1 MSMVKKI
8 AVIGAG
14 LMGAGIAYVS
24 AWNGFDVTVVDIKQE
39 FVDAG
44 MERIRTDVMTG
55 IDKGKI
61 SMTDAE
67 GLMSRLSATTDTEAA
82 VKDADLVIEAI
93 FENMDVKKEVFAK
106 IDAAAPAH
114 AILATNTS
122 SLSIDEL
129 AEATKRPDKFIG
141 MHYFSPVPAMKLLE
155 LVIGD
160 KTSDETIAACEDVGK
175 TQGKKT
181 VRAKNSPG
189 FIVNR
194 LLMPVMRE
202 AILML
207 ERGEATKEEID
218 TAMVSVGKAPA
229 GPFSLGDFVGL
240 DIAYNAMSTLYREIG
255 DCFKPPETLKN
266 LVEAGDIGMK
276 SKKGFY
282 SYSADEEEPAPSK
295 GADPEWIV
303 ERLNIP
309 AVREAMILIDDDIA
323 NEEDIDMA
331 MKLGASWPMGPFEML
346 NQFGK
351 DKVHEFIKKLNED
364 LGDCY
369 SVPKYLG

>member
-1 MSMVKKI
+1 MVQKI

-24 AWNGFDVTVVDIKQE
+24 AWNGFNVTVVDIKQE
-39 FVDAG
+39 FIDAG

-67 GLMSRLSATTDTEAA
+67 GLMSRLNATTNTEEA

-93 FENMDVKKEVFAK
+93 FENMEVKKEVFAK
-106 IDAAAPAH
+106 IDAAAPDH
-114 AILATNTS
+114 CILSTNTS

-129 AEATKRPDKFIG
+129 ASATKRPDKFIG

-155 LVIGD
+155 IVLGE
-160 KTSDETIAACEDVGK
+160 KTSDETISKMEAVGEK
-175 TQGKKT
+175 QGKKT
-181 VRAKNSPG
+181 VIAKNSPG

-202 AILML
+202 SILML
-207 ERGEATKEEID
+207 ERGEATREEID
-218 TAMVSVGKAPA
+218 TAMVSIGKAPA
-229 GPFSLGDFVGL
+229 GPFTLGDFVGL

-266 LVEAGDIGMK
+266 LVDSGDIGMK

-282 SYSADEEEPAPSK
+282 SYGGEEVEAEPPK

-309 AVREAMILIDDDIA
+309 AVREAMILIDDEIA
-323 NEEDIDMA
+323 NKEDIDMA
-331 MKLGASWPMGPFEML
+331 MKLGASWPLGPFEML
-346 NQFGK
+346 EQFGV
-351 DKVHEFIKKLNED
+351 DKVRDFIKKLHEE

>member
-1 MSMVKKI
+1 MVNKI

-24 AWNGFDVTVVDIKQE
+24 AWNGFNVSIVDTKQE
-39 FVDAG
+39 FVDKG

-61 SMTDAE
+61 SMGDAE
-67 GLMSRLSATTDTEAA
+67 GLMSRLKPTVNLEDA

-93 FENMDVKKEVFAK
+93 FENMDVKKEIFAK
-106 IDAAAPAH
+106 IDAAAPSH

-129 AEATKRPDKFIG
+129 ATATKRPDKFIG

-155 LVIGD
+155 LVIGE
-160 KTSDETIAACEDVGK
+160 KTSDETIAAVETVGK
-175 TQGKKT
+175 TQGKTT

-194 LLMPVMRE
+194 ILNPALLE
-202 AILML
+202 AIRMY

-218 TAMVSVGKAPA
+218 TAMVSIGKAPA

-240 DIAYNAMSTLYREIG
+240 DIAFNAMSTLYREIG
-255 DCFKPPETLKN
+255 DCFKPPDTLKN
-266 LVEAGDIGMK
+266 LVDAGHIGMK

-282 SYSADEEEPAPSK
+282 SYGADETEPEPPK
-295 GADPEWIV
+295 GADPQWIV
-303 ERLNIP
+303 ERINIP
-309 AVREAMILIDDDIA
+309 AIREAMILVDDNIA
-323 NEEDIDMA
+323 NEEDINMA

-346 NQFGK
+346 KHFGV
-351 DKVHEFIKKLNED
+351 DKVRDFIKKLQEEF
-364 LGDCY
+364 GDCY
-369 SVPKYLG
+369 SMPKYLG

>member
-1 MSMVKKI
+1 MTVVNKI

-14 LMGAGIAYVS
+14 LMGAGIAYIS
-24 AWNGFDVTVVDIKQE
+24 AWNGFQVNLVDTKQE
-39 FVDAG
+39 YVDKG

-61 SMTDAE
+61 SMGDAE
-67 GLMSRLSATTDTEAA
+67 GLMSRLHPTVNLGEA

-93 FENMDVKKEVFAK
+93 FENMEAKKEVFAK

-114 AILATNTS
+114 TILATNTS

-129 AEATKRPDKFIG
+129 ATATKKPDKFIG

-155 LVIGD
+155 LVIGE
-160 KTSDETIAACEDVGK
+160 KTSDETITAIEAVGK

-194 LLMPVMRE
+194 ILNPALRE
-202 AILML
+202 AILMM

-218 TAMVSVGKAPA
+218 TAMVNIGKAPA

-240 DIAYNAMSTLYREIG
+240 DIAFNAMSTLYRELG
-255 DCFKPPETLKN
+255 DCFKPPETLKK
-266 LVEAGDIGMK
+266 LVESGNIGMK

-282 SYSADEEEPAPSK
+282 SYGAEKDEPKPPK
-295 GADPEWIV
+295 GADPNWIV
-303 ERLNIP
+303 ERINIP
-309 AVREAMILIDDDIA
+309 AIREAMILVDDNIA
-323 NEEDIDMA
+323 NKEDIDMA

-346 NQFGK
+346 NHFGV
-351 DKVHEFIKKLNED
+351 DKVRNFIKKLQDE

-369 SVPKYLG
+369 SVPKFLG

>member
-1 MSMVKKI
+1 MEVKKI
-8 AVIGAG
+8 AVIGSG

-24 AWNGFDVTVVDIKQE
+24 AWNGYDVAMVDINQDL
-39 FVDAG
+39 VDKG
-44 MERIRTDVMTG
+44 MERLRTDVMTG
-55 IDKGKI
+55 IDKGK
-61 SMTDAE
+61 MTITEAE
-67 GLMSRLSATTDTEAA
+67 GLMSRLSGTTDTEAA

-93 FENMDVKKEVFAK
+93 FENMEVKKEVFAK
-106 IDAAAPAH
+106 IDAVAPAH
-114 AILATNTS
+114 CILATNTS

-129 AEATKRPDKFIG
+129 ATATGRPDKFIG

-155 LVIGD
+155 IVLGE
-160 KTSDETIAACEDVGK
+160 KTSEETINVAKAVGQK
-175 TQGKKT
+175 QGKQT
-181 VRAKNSPG
+181 VIANNSPG

-194 LLMPVMRE
+194 LLMPGMRE

-218 TAMVSVGKAPA
+218 TAMVSIGKAPA

-240 DIAYNAMSTLYREIG
+240 DIAFNAMSTLYREIG
-255 DCFKPPETLKN
+255 DCFKPPETLAK
-266 LVEAGDIGMK
+266 LVESGAIGMK

-282 SYSADEEEPAPSK
+282 SYSGEEDEPEPPK
-295 GADPEWIV
+295 GADHQWIV

-309 AVREAMILIDDDIA
+309 GIREAMILVDEGIA
-323 NEEDIDMA
+323 SEEDINMA

-346 NQFGK
+346 NQFGV
-351 DKVHEFIKKLNED
+351 DKVRDFIKKLNDE

-369 SVPKYLG
+369 SVPKYLK

>member
-1 MSMVKKI
+1 MVKKI

-61 SMTDAE
+61 SMGDAE
-67 GLMSRLSATTDTEAA
+67 GLMGRLSATTNTEEA

-129 AEATKRPDKFIG
+129 AGSTKRPDKFIG

-155 LVIGD
+155 IVVGD
-160 KTSDETIAACEDVGK
+160 KTSQDTIAACEEVGK
-175 TQGKKT
+175 TQGKQT
-181 VRAKNSPG
+181 VIAKNSPG

-194 LLMPVMRE
+194 LLMPAMRE
-202 AILML
+202 ALLML

-218 TAMVSVGKAPA
+218 TAMVSIGKAPA
-229 GPFSLGDFVGL
+229 GPFTLGDFVGL
-240 DIAYNAMSTLYREIG
+240 DITFNAMSTLYREIG
-255 DCFKPPETLKN
+255 DCFKPPETLKK
-266 LVEAGDIGMK
+266 LVDAGEIGMK

-282 SYSADEEEPAPSK
+282 SYGAEEVEPEPPK
-295 GADPEWIV
+295 GADGNWIV
-303 ERLNIP
+303 ERINIP
-309 AVREAMILIDDDIA
+309 AIREAMLLVDDDIA
-323 NEEDIDMA
+323 SVEDINMA

-346 NQFGK
+346 DQIGV
-351 DKVHEFIKKLNED
+351 DKVRDFIKKLHEEF
-364 LGDCY
+364 GDCY

>member
-1 MSMVKKI
+1 MVNKI

-24 AWNGFDVTVVDIKQE
+24 AWNGFNVSLVDTKQE
-39 FVDAG
+39 FVDKG

-61 SMTDAE
+61 SMGDAE
-67 GLMSRLSATTDTEAA
+67 GLMGRLNPTINLEDA
-82 VKDADLVIEAI
+82 VKDADLVVEAI
-93 FENMDVKKEVFAK
+93 FENMDAKKEVFAK
-106 IDAAAPAH
+106 IDAAAPSH

-129 AEATKRPDKFIG
+129 ATATKRPDKFIG

-155 LVIGD
+155 LVIGE
-160 KTSDETIAACEDVGK
+160 KTSDETIAAAETVGK
-175 TQGKKT
+175 TQGKQT
-181 VRAKNSPG
+181 VKAKNSPG

-194 LLMPVMRE
+194 ILNPAMLE
-202 AILML
+202 AIRML

-218 TAMVSVGKAPA
+218 NALVSVGKAPA
-229 GPFSLGDFVGL
+229 GPFTLGDFVGL
-240 DIAYNAMSTLYREIG
+240 DIAYNALSTLYRELG
-255 DCFKPPETLKN
+255 DCFTPPDTLKN
-266 LVEAGDIGMK
+266 LVEAGHLGMK
-276 SKKGFY
+276 TKRGFY
-282 SYSADEEEPAPSK
+282 SYGGEEGPPEPPK
-295 GADPEWIV
+295 GADPQWIV
-303 ERLNIP
+303 ERINIP
-309 AVREAMILIDDDIA
+309 AIREAMILVDDGIATVDDI
-323 NEEDIDMA
+323 NMA

-346 NQFGK
+346 DHFGS
-351 DKVHEFIKKLNED
+351 DKVRDFIKKLNEE

>member
-1 MSMVKKI
+1 MDVKKI
-8 AVIGAG
+8 AVIGSG
-14 LMGAGIAYVS
+14 LMGSGIAYVS
-24 AWNGFDVTVVDIKQE
+24 AWNDFEVTMVDINQE
-39 FVDAG
+39 LVDKG
-44 MERIRTDVMTG
+44 LESIRSSVLTG
-55 IDKGKI
+55 IDKGKMSI
-61 SMTDAE
+61 TEAE
-67 GLMSRLSATTDTEAA
+67 GLMSRVRGTVDTEDA

-129 AEATKRPDKFIG
+129 ASATKKPDKFIG

-155 LVIGD
+155 IVIGE
-160 KTSDETIAACEDVGK
+160 KSSEETIAVAKAVGEKQGK
-175 TQGKKT
+175 TT
-181 VRAKNSPG
+181 VFAKNSPG

-194 LLMPVMRE
+194 VLNPVMRE
-202 AILML
+202 SILMY

-218 TAMVSVGKAPA
+218 IAMVGIGKAPA
-229 GPFSLGDFVGL
+229 GPFALVDFVGL
-240 DIAYNAMSTLYREIG
+240 DIAFNAMSTLYREIG

-266 LVEAGDIGMK
+266 LVDSGAIGMK

-282 SYSADEEEPAPSK
+282 DYGAEGPAPEKPK

-303 ERLNIP
+303 QRLNMP
-309 AVREAMILIDDDIA
+309 AIREAMILVDDDIA
-323 NEEDIDMA
+323 NKEDIDMA
-331 MKLGASWPMGPFEML
+331 MKLGASWPMGPFEMADRYGL
-346 NQFGK
+346 
-351 DKVHEFIKKLNED
+351 DKVREFIEKLESE

-369 SVPKYLG
+369 SVPKYLK

>member
-1 MSMVKKI
+1 MVKKI

-24 AWNGFDVTVVDIKQE
+24 AWNGFDVSMVDIKQE

-44 MERIRTDVMTG
+44 MERIRSDVMTG

-61 SMTDAE
+61 SMSEAE
-67 GLMSRLSATTDTEAA
+67 GLMGRLNATVNTEEA

-93 FENMDVKKEVFAK
+93 FENMEVKKEVFAM

-114 AILATNTS
+114 TILATNTS

-129 AEATKRPDKFIG
+129 ASTTKRPDKFIG

-155 LVIGD
+155 LVIGE
-160 KTSDETIAACEDVGK
+160 KTSDETIATAESVGK
-175 TQGKKT
+175 TQGKTT

-202 AILML
+202 ALLML
-207 ERGEATKEEID
+207 ERKEATKEEID
-218 TAMVSVGKAPA
+218 LAMTSVGKAPA
-229 GPFSLGDFVGL
+229 GPFTLGDFVGL
-240 DIAYNAMSTLYREIG
+240 DITFNAMSTLYREIG
-255 DCFKPPETLKN
+255 DCFKPPEVLKN
-266 LVEAGDIGMK
+266 LVDAGHIGMK

-282 SYSADEEEPAPSK
+282 SYGGEEDKPEPPK
-295 GADPEWIV
+295 GADHEWIV

-309 AVREAMILIDDDIA
+309 GIREAMILVDEGIA
-323 NEEDIDMA
+323 SEEDINMA

-346 NQFGK
+346 NQFGV
-351 DKVHEFIKKLNED
+351 DKVRDFIKKLNDE

-369 SVPKYLG
+369 SVPKYLK

>member
-1 MSMVKKI
+1 VVNKI

-14 LMGAGIAYVS
+14 LMGSGIAYVS
-24 AWNGFDVTVVDIKQE
+24 AWNGFNVSIVDTKQE
-39 FVDAG
+39 FVDKG

-61 SMTDAE
+61 SMGDAE
-67 GLMSRLSATTDTEAA
+67 GLMGRLTPSVNLEEA

-93 FENMDVKKEVFAK
+93 FENMEVKKEVFAK
-106 IDAAAPAH
+106 IDAAAPEH

-129 AEATKRPDKFIG
+129 AGATKRPDKFIG

-155 LVIGD
+155 LVIGE
-160 KTSDETIAACEDVGK
+160 KTSDEAITIAEEVGK
-175 TQGKKT
+175 KQGKKT

-194 LLMPVMRE
+194 ILNPALLE
-202 AILML
+202 GILMY

-218 TAMVSVGKAPA
+218 NAMVSVGRAPA
-229 GPFSLGDFVGL
+229 GPFTLSDFVGL
-240 DIAYNAMSTLYREIG
+240 DIAFNAMSTLYREIG
-255 DCFKPPETLKN
+255 DCFKPPETLKK
-266 LVEAGDIGMK
+266 LVDAGDLGMK
-276 SKKGFY
+276 TKKGFY
-282 SYSADEEEPAPSK
+282 SYGRDEEKPEPPK

-303 ERLNIP
+303 ERINIP
-309 AVREAMILIDDDIA
+309 AIREAMILVDDGIA
-323 NEEDIDMA
+323 SVEDINMA

-346 NQFGK
+346 DHFGV
-351 DKVHEFIKKLNED
+351 DKVRDFIKKLNDE